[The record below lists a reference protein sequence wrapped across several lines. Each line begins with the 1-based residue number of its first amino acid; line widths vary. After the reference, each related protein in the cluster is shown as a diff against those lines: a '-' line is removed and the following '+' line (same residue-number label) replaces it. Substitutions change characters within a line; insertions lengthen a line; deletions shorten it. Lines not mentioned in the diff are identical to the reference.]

1 MGRID
6 RSTHVRHATLIAI
19 TCVALAINSANA
31 QTTAADSS
39 DASLRKAIADYVGLY
54 RRNTLDA
61 WEKLFL
67 PSFTAANTRAD
78 GGTSMR
84 TREEFLAAQRRFHE
98 RSDVTEELE
107 NVRIERSGRLASVWA
122 DFIVSENGQRR
133 RGKLVLLA
141 MQDAGE
147 WKFHSLMF
155 AYDR

>member
-1 MGRID
+1 MRHSPSMMRGLRAALLGAAIAVNTLNAQ
-6 RSTHVRHATLIAI
+6 STSADSADATLNRA
-19 TCVALAINSANA
+19 VAE
-31 QTTAADSS
+31 
-39 DASLRKAIADYVGLY
+39 YVGLY
-54 RRNTLDA
+54 RRDALDR

-78 GGTSMR
+78 GGTSLR
-84 TREEFLAAQRRFHE
+84 SREEFFASQRRYHAGAQ
-98 RSDVTEELE
+98 VTEELE
-107 NVRIERSGRLASVWA
+107 NIRIERRGRLASVWA
-122 DFIVSENGQRR
+122 DFVVDENGQRN